1 MRQTYRFI
9 AEALNDKG
17 GALNAPPCHSEH
29 GEESRPEKDKKE
41 IHRFALNDRRN
52 ALNDRRN
59 ALNDKGSALND
70 PPCHS
75 EHGEES
81 HSEKDRKRKDNKQ
94 IKK

>member
-9 AEALNDKG
+9 PDALNDKG
-17 GALNAPPCHSEH
+17 SALNDPPCHSEH

-52 ALNDRRN
+52 ALND
-59 ALNDKGSALND
+59 KGSALND
-70 PPCHS
+70 SSCHS
-75 EHGEES
+75 EHSEES
-81 HSEKDRKRKDNKQ
+81 RRKKKYNKQ

>member
-1 MRQTYRFI
+1 MPLPVIPNTVRNLTRRRIRRRFI
-9 AEALNDKG
+9 AD
-17 GALNAPPCHSEH
+17 
-29 GEESRPEKDKKE
+29 
-41 IHRFALNDRRN
+41 
-52 ALNDRRN
+52 

-81 HSEKDRKRKDNKQ
+81 HSEKERKRKDNKQ

>member
-9 AEALNDKG
+9 PDALNDKG
-17 GALNAPPCHSEH
+17 SALNDPPCHSEH

-52 ALNDRRN
+52 ALND
-59 ALNDKGSALND
+59 KGSALND
-70 PPCHS
+70 PSCHS

-81 HSEKDRKRKDNKQ
+81 HSEKERKRKDNKQ

>member
-17 GALNAPPCHSEH
+17 G
-29 GEESRPEKDKKE
+29 
-41 IHRFALNDRRN
+41 
-52 ALNDRRN
+52 
-59 ALNDKGSALND
+59 ALND

>member
-1 MRQTYRFI
+1 MPLPVIPNTVRNLTRRRIRRRFI
-9 AEALNDKG
+9 ADALNDKG
-17 GALNAPPCHSEH
+17 S
-29 GEESRPEKDKKE
+29 
-41 IHRFALNDRRN
+41 
-52 ALNDRRN
+52 

>member
-9 AEALNDKG
+9 PD
-17 GALNAPPCHSEH
+17 
-29 GEESRPEKDKKE
+29 
-41 IHRFALNDRRN
+41 
-52 ALNDRRN
+52 

-81 HSEKDRKRKDNKQ
+81 RRKKKYNKQ

>member
-9 AEALNDKG
+9 PDALNDKG
-17 GALNAPPCHSEH
+17 SALNDPPCHSEH

-52 ALNDRRN
+52 ALNDP
-59 ALNDKGSALND
+59 S
-70 PPCHS
+70 CHS

-81 HSEKDRKRKDNKQ
+81 HSEKD
-94 IKK
+94 KKEIHR